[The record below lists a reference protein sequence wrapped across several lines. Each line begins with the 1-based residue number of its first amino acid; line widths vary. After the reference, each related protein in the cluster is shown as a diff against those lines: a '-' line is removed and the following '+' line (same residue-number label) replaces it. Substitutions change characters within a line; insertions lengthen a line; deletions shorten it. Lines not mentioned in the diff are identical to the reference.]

1 MMGESEAAQGR
12 DRGPSDTEGGCTVC
26 GDVGVPGT
34 VLALDPGTVTA
45 TVEIE
50 GEIRAVAVDLLDGLK
65 VGDLIL
71 IHAGVAIARVE
82 ASKVQMGGGQ

>member
-1 MMGESEAAQGR
+1 MMGEAQAPQGL
-12 DRGPSDTEGGCTVC
+12 DPGPGDTGGECTVC

-34 VLALDPGTVTA
+34 VLALDPGTGTA
-45 TVEIE
+45 TLQIG
-50 GEIRAVAVDLLDGLK
+50 GEIRAVAVDLLDDLK

-82 ASKVQMGGGQ
+82 ASKVQMGGDQ